1 MKLALQ
7 YLNDES
13 GRTNAVQ
20 LSIDEW
26 NRLML
31 KFKKYEA
38 SLKMKSNLQQAIK
51 EAEQMSKSSKRK
63 QTLSEFL
70 GEL

>member
-31 KFKKYEA
+31 KFKKYEV

>member
-31 KFKKYEA
+31 KFKKYEV

-63 QTLSEFL
+63 QTLSDFL
-70 GEL
+70 NTL